1 MFGNYFENKLLDF
14 LATTGCASTSQLMQL
29 HPDMGYKTNHSKIS
43 RMAKK
48 RMIQVV
54 GCVAQ
59 NVAGRSTS
67 VWALTPH
74 YARLLSAPEYLKTS
88 EVFLEKGLLK
98 ASYVLATQGMHYP
111 YLFKDKKAL
120 FERYVPWPFPLRGA
134 IPLGTDTL
142 VCEDLEKVVCCLP
155 VVDTR
160 SLNILSA
167 DVSRVFQEKIHL
179 KLLCHSIHQ
188 SQLESCIQK
197 ITSVEDDPKVQ
208 SLIEWKYYFNGLP
221 LKHPMKKKVQLL
233 IEHMIEHSIKQAS
246 LADVSITSAPKFNI
260 EVIPY
265 VIGAVFRG
273 EGLS

>member
-1 MFGNYFENKLLDF
+1 MFGNHFEDSLLHF

-54 GCVAQ
+54 GCVGR
-59 NVAGRSTS
+59 NVAGRSS
-67 VWALTPH
+67 SIWALTPH

-98 ASYVLATQGMHYP
+98 AEYVLANQDEHYP

-120 FERYVPWPFPLRGA
+120 FERYVPWPFPLKGA

-160 SLNILSA
+160 VLAILSSKA
-167 DVSRVFQEKIHL
+167 LQSFRGKVHL
-179 KLLCHSIHQ
+179 KLLCHLTHQ
-188 SQLESCIQK
+188 QQLENRVLK
-197 ITSVEDDPKVQ
+197 ITSVEDDVGVRN
-208 SLIEWKYYFNGLP
+208 LTEWKHYFNGLP

-233 IEHMIEHSIKQAS
+233 IDHMIDNSMEQAS
-246 LADVSITSAPKFNI
+246 LSDASGNSAPKLNI
-260 EVIPY
+260 EIIPY
-265 VIGAVFRG
+265 VTGAVFRD
-273 EGLS
+273 EG